1 MMSDAIGERTGRDTE
16 QTAWQRRAAAA
27 LAKILER
34 AAADG
39 LPPIAWTV
47 ATAGIEVHG
56 ECLAHSADA
65 RRDDF
70 ILWRTA
76 VGTWAHRI
84 ADRESE
90 RTADDGTTR
99 LVDQSVGVKMPGI
112 QGPGVII
119 TLTAELYTED

>member
-1 MMSDAIGERTGRDTE
+1 
-16 QTAWQRRAAAA
+16 
-27 LAKILER
+27 LER

-56 ECLAHSADA
+56 ECLAHPADA

-99 LVDQSVGVKMPGI
+99 LVDQWDGVTMPGI

-119 TLTAELYTED
+119 TLTSELYTED

>member
-1 MMSDAIGERTGRDTE
+1 MTDAISERTARDAE
-16 QTAWQRRAAAA
+16 QIAWQRRAAAA
-27 LAKILER
+27 LAKILEC
-34 AAADG
+34 AAADA

-47 ATAGIEVHG
+47 ATAGIEVRG
-56 ECLAHSADA
+56 ECLAHPADA

-70 ILWRTA
+70 TSWRTA
-76 VGTWAHRI
+76 VGTWAQRV

-99 LVDQSVGVKMPGI
+99 LVDQWDGLKMPGI

>member
-1 MMSDAIGERTGRDTE
+1 MMTDTTGELTARAAE
-16 QTAWQRRAAAA
+16 QIAWQRRAAAA

-47 ATAGIEVHG
+47 ATAGIEVRG
-56 ECLAHSADA
+56 ECLAHPADA

-70 ILWRTA
+70 NSWRTA
-76 VGTWAHRI
+76 VGTWAQRV

-90 RTADDGTTR
+90 RMADDGTTR
-99 LVDQSVGVKMPGI
+99 LVDQWDGVKMPGI
-112 QGPGVII
+112 QGPGAII
-119 TLTAELYTED
+119 TLAAELHRED